1 MFDIDKY
8 GNIKVSRANTGEVCI
23 QLVDNVTGDI
33 IVAETGDL
41 LIFSVRYG
49 KSTLVTRKQLTEDN
63 YDPEQQ
69 GFVLMLTPE
78 DTDFEP
84 YKYKYDFMFTRAD
97 GSQSNFPSD
106 EDVEP
111 PNFQIVDSISRKL
124 VLDIG

>member
-8 GNIKVSRANTGEVCI
+8 GNIKISRSNTAEVCI

-49 KSTLVTRKQLTEDN
+49 KSTLVTRKQLTEDD

>member
-8 GNIKVSRANTGEVCI
+8 GNIKVSRANTAEVCI
-23 QLVDNVTGDI
+23 QLVDNITGDI

-49 KSTLVTRKQLTEDN
+49 KNTVVTRKQLTEAD
-63 YDPEQQ
+63 YDPEQK

-84 YKYKYDFMFTRAD
+84 YKYKYDFMFARAD
-97 GSQSNFPSD
+97 GSQSSFPSD
-106 EDVEP
+106 EDIEP
-111 PNFQIVDSISRKL
+111 PDFQIVDSISRKL

>member
-8 GNIKVSRANTGEVCI
+8 GNIKVSRANTGDACI
-23 QLVDNVTGDI
+23 QLVDSETGDFI
-33 IVAETGDL
+33 IPQEGDL

-49 KSTLVTRKQLTEDN
+49 REIIVRKQLTDAD
-63 YDPEQQ
+63 YDAEQN
-69 GFVLMLTPE
+69 GFVLSLSST

-84 YKYKYDFMFTRAD
+84 YKYKYDFLFARAD

-106 EDVEP
+106 EDTEP

-124 VLDIG
+124 VVNIG

>member
-8 GNIKVSRANTGEVCI
+8 GNIKVSRANTAEVCI

-49 KSTLVTRKQLTEDN
+49 KSTLVTRKQLTEDD
-63 YDPEQQ
+63 YDPEQK
-69 GFVLMLTPE
+69 GFVLTLTPE

>member
-8 GNIKVSRANTGEVCI
+8 GNIKVSRANTAEVCI

-49 KSTLVTRKQLTEDN
+49 KSTIVTHKQLTEAD

-69 GFVLMLTPE
+69 GFVLMLTQK

-97 GSQSNFPSD
+97 GSQSSFPSD
-106 EDVEP
+106 KDIEP
-111 PNFQIVDSISRKL
+111 PDFQIVDSISRKL